1 MVGASPVQEMY
12 EVRVTIDEDSQSFD
26 IGSLDPTDGVPLY
39 QQLRERIRAK
49 LSEGWPR
56 DRPIPSERQI
66 MQMTGLS
73 RMTVRQA
80 ITELVHEGMLR
91 RDHGRGTF
99 VADSRITR
107 LLTGHSSFR
116 EAVQER
122 GGTPRTTVVRQRVVP
137 ANPAQATLLQVE
149 PRESLLDLVRL
160 RLVDGEPVMVDYT
173 YVPLRICP
181 NLPDAELS
189 GSLYEYLAFVCG
201 TPARR
206 SIDTIEA
213 VAAMG
218 EVAELLN
225 LADGAPLLLMRRLA
239 RTIDDVPL
247 EMTDEYVRPDR
258 CVLRVENP
266 SGDSGIDLVDRTPAS
281 PDATS

>member
-1 MVGASPVQEMY
+1 M
-12 EVRVTIDEDSQSFD
+12 TIDEESQSFD

-39 QQLRERIRAK
+39 QQLRDRLRDK
-49 LSEGWPR
+49 LFEGWPR

-116 EAVQER
+116 DVVQER
-122 GGTPRTTVVRQRVVP
+122 GSTPHTTVVRQRVVP

-149 PRESLLDLVRL
+149 PEESLFYLVRV
-160 RLVDGEPVMVDYT
+160 RLIDAEPVMVDYT
-173 YVPLRICP
+173 HVPLRICP
-181 NLPDAELS
+181 NLPDADLS
-189 GSLYEYLAFVCG
+189 GSLYEYLASVCG
-201 TPARR
+201 TPARQ
-206 SIDTIEA
+206 SIDTVEA

-218 EVAELLN
+218 EVTELL
-225 LADGAPLLLMRRLA
+225 DVFEGAPLLLMRRLA
-239 RTIDDVPL
+239 RTIDDIPL
-247 EMTDEYVRPDR
+247 EITDEYIRPDR

-281 PDATS
+281 PEATS